1 MEGNHYMNRH
11 QTLDLSTEQAGGAG
25 RGEGRRVDRL
35 RGWVE
40 PEIGSHDPASGPGR
54 TH

>member
-1 MEGNHYMNRH
+1 MEGNQCTNRR
-11 QTLDLSTEQAGGAG
+11 QTLALSTEQAGGAG
-25 RGEGRRVDRL
+25 RDEGLRVDRL

-40 PEIGSHDPASGPGR
+40 LEIGSHDPASGPGR